1 VKIGHGPAT
10 VIGRLGR
17 KSGHPLRPLQADTLR
32 ERECGLGAPSPG
44 LFYCL
49 LRSPNTFMASHAII
63 GIIST
68 AVPVRGAVSIKD
80 TRGRIHLAQRRAP
93 LVRWM
98 FAGLLRFAGLVAA
111 SGVIAPLLL
120 SGATARQ
127 AVPSDRT
134 MSDAS
139 HIELKDETGRAVR
152 IPRVVRRIVS
162 LAPSVTETLFALG
175 LGDRVVGDTNFCD
188 YPPEARTKVRIGGPI
203 NPNIE
208 AIAALHPDLVVAT
221 RSINRPASVRS
232 LEQLGIP
239 VYATDPHTVEQVLTS
254 TQRLG
259 ELLDAGDAGRSLAA
273 DLDGRLSALDQR
285 LAGLPPKNVLM
296 VIWLDPLISVGHDTF
311 LEDALRRAGAHSVI
325 DTRQSWPNVNLEQ
338 VIRLQPDYLVFSSD
352 DPQQVQRQFAEL
364 QQRPGWRRLEAVRN
378 RRFIVVSEAI
388 SHPSPRLVDGI
399 EQLARALYPSQF
411 SARAAGMSGGVSLF
425 PAFVL
430 AQSSGPIFLRAGG
443 RL

>member
-1 VKIGHGPAT
+1 VAWEPRRRGFFIASSARRT
-10 VIGRLGR
+10 
-17 KSGHPLRPLQADTLR
+17 A
-32 ERECGLGAPSPG
+32 
-44 LFYCL
+44 
-49 LRSPNTFMASHAII
+49 FMTSHAII
-63 GIIST
+63 GIIPT
-68 AVPVRGAVSIKD
+68 AAPVRGTVSIKD
-80 TRGRIHLAQRRAP
+80 TRGRIHLAQRHAP

-98 FAGLLRFAGLVAA
+98 VAGRLWLAAWVAA
-111 SGVIAPLLL
+111 SGIMAPLLL
-120 SGATARQ
+120 SGATTQ
-127 AVPSDRT
+127 QTMPSDRT
-134 MSDAS
+134 IRDSS
-139 HIELKDETGRAVR
+139 PIEVKDEMGRAVR
-152 IPRVVRRIVS
+152 IPRQVRRIVS

-175 LGDRVVGDTNFCD
+175 LGDRVVGDTDFCD
-188 YPPEARTKVRIGGPI
+188 YPAEAKQKTHVGGPI

-208 AIAALHPDLVVAT
+208 AIAALHPDLVVVT

-232 LEQLGIP
+232 LEQLGFA
-239 VYATDPHTVEQVLTS
+239 VYATDPRTVAQVLTS
-254 TQRLG
+254 SQRLG

-273 DLDGRLSALDQR
+273 NLGQRLSGLDQR

-296 VIWLDPLISVGHDTF
+296 VVWLDPLISVGHDTF

-325 DTRQSWPNVNLEQ
+325 DSRQSWPNVNLEQ

-411 SARAAGMSGGVSLF
+411 NARAAGLGGRVELF
-425 PAFVL
+425 SAFVIGRG
-430 AQSSGPIFLRAGG
+430 SEPIFPQAGG
-443 RL
+443 PL

>member
-1 VKIGHGPAT
+1 
-10 VIGRLGR
+10 
-17 KSGHPLRPLQADTLR
+17 
-32 ERECGLGAPSPG
+32 
-44 LFYCL
+44 
-49 LRSPNTFMASHAII
+49 MASHAII

-68 AVPVRGAVSIKD
+68 AVPVHGTVSLKD
-80 TRGRIHLAQRRAP
+80 TRGRIHLAQRRVP

-98 FAGLLRFAGLVAA
+98 VAGLLRFAGLLAA
-111 SGVIAPLLL
+111 SGIMAPLLL
-120 SGATARQ
+120 SGATTQ
-127 AVPSDRT
+127 QTMPSVRT
-134 MSDAS
+134 IRDSS
-139 HIELKDETGRAVR
+139 PIVVKDETGRAVR
-152 IPRVVRRIVS
+152 IPRPVRRIVS

-175 LGDRVVGDTNFCD
+175 LGDRVVGDTDFCD
-188 YPPEARTKVRIGGPI
+188 YPLEAKQKTHVGGPI

-239 VYATDPHTVEQVLTS
+239 VYATDPRTVGQVLTS

-273 DLDGRLSALDQR
+273 DLGRRLGGLDQR

-296 VIWLDPLISVGHDTF
+296 VVWLDPLISVGHDTF

-325 DTRQSWPNVNLEQ
+325 DSRQSWPNVNLEQ
-338 VIRLQPDYLVFSSD
+338 VIHLQPDYLVFSSD
-352 DPQQVQRQFAEL
+352 DPRQVQRQLAEL

-388 SHPSPRLVDGI
+388 SHPSPRLIEGI

-411 SARAAGMSGGVSLF
+411 NARAATLGGRLELF
-425 PAFVL
+425 PAFVI
-430 AQSSGPIFLRAGG
+430 ARGSEPIFLQAGG
-443 RL
+443 RP

>member
-1 VKIGHGPAT
+1 
-10 VIGRLGR
+10 
-17 KSGHPLRPLQADTLR
+17 
-32 ERECGLGAPSPG
+32 
-44 LFYCL
+44 
-49 LRSPNTFMASHAII
+49 MASHAII

-68 AVPVRGAVSIKD
+68 AVPVRGTVSHKD
-80 TRGRIHLAQRRAP
+80 TRRRIHLAQRRAL

-98 FAGLLRFAGLVAA
+98 VAGLLRFAGLVAA
-111 SGVIAPLLL
+111 SGIMAPLLL
-120 SGATARQ
+120 SGATTQ
-127 AVPSDRT
+127 QTMPSDRT
-134 MSDAS
+134 IRDSS
-139 HIELKDETGRAVR
+139 PIEVKDETGRAVR
-152 IPRVVRRIVS
+152 IPRPVRRIVS
-162 LAPSVTETLFALG
+162 LAPSVTEALFALG
-175 LGDRVVGDTNFCD
+175 LGDRVVGDTDFCD
-188 YPPEARTKVRIGGPI
+188 YPPEARQKPHVGGPV

-232 LEQLGIP
+232 LEQLGIA
-239 VYATDPHTVEQVLTS
+239 VYATDPRTVEQVLTS

-273 DLDGRLSALDQR
+273 NLGRRLSVLDQR

-296 VIWLDPLISVGHDTF
+296 VVWLDPLISVGHDTF

-325 DTRQSWPNVNLEQ
+325 DSRQSWPNVNLEQ

-352 DPQQVQRQFAEL
+352 DPRQVQRQLAEL

-411 SARAAGMSGGVSLF
+411 NARAAGLGGRVELF
-425 PAFVL
+425 PALVI
-430 AQSSGPIFLRAGG
+430 ARGSEPIFPQAGE
-443 RL
+443 RP